1 MKKYNTL
8 AIFFDVCAI
17 VLFLAGII
25 VSSVSAKTS
34 LGLVFIPV
42 GFAFLSAGMYLGRK
56 VQEAQEQNK
65 K

>member
-25 VSSVSAKTS
+25 VSSASVEPS
-34 LGLVFIPV
+34 LGLVFIPI
-42 GFAFLSAGMYLGRK
+42 GFAFLSAGMYFGRK
-56 VQEAQEQNK
+56 VQESEEQSEK
-65 K
+65 